1 MNARFRRFLA
11 LAIVWAGVPS
21 CVSTL
26 PSAAQMDVYEKAA
39 RAAHR
44 AEYAALEQQRASGQV
59 TQEEYQVERGA
70 LDKRVQDQADTMAWN
85 RHALVQSEMKANS
98 IPTPDQPVDLVAP
111 GTGAIPNS
119 LYNTQRSNAMTGQ
132 QNTNL
137 GPNSS
142 F

>member
-1 MNARFRRFLA
+1 
-11 LAIVWAGVPS
+11 
-21 CVSTL
+21 
-26 PSAAQMDVYEKAA
+26 MDVYEKAA